1 LERVELDLKSLS
13 GRRKTRQDVE
23 RTSALSIVKGNYT
36 EVIQALSKG
45 GQELENLK
53 RDWTKLMEFYSKMD
67 VFITLATENS
77 IAFIEFVRRIATVQ
91 NVLDDDEI
99 FGNLL
104 DKIQK
109 TNEASF
115 LVYRVPYMYV
125 HVSTEQIMDRIASSR
140 DITTIV
146 TSSTIDSEGILK
158 ELRMSDESAS
168 NRIRGYVQSDETSL
182 QMKLVDRHNQI
193 MNEYQWMLDCSSPED
208 REFKE

>member
-1 LERVELDLKSLS
+1 LERVQPDLKSLS
-13 GRRKTRQDVE
+13 GRRKTWQDVE
-23 RTSALSIVKGNYT
+23 KTNALNIAKRNYLKIIKALS
-36 EVIQALSKG
+36 ER

-77 IAFIEFVRRIATVQ
+77 IAFIEFVRRIARDQ

-115 LVYRVPYMYV
+115 LVYRVCDMYV
-125 HVSTEQIMDRIASSR
+125 HVSTEQIMD
-140 DITTIV
+140 
-146 TSSTIDSEGILK
+146 
-158 ELRMSDESAS
+158 
-168 NRIRGYVQSDETSL
+168 
-182 QMKLVDRHNQI
+182 
-193 MNEYQWMLDCSSPED
+193 
-208 REFKE
+208 

>member
-1 LERVELDLKSLS
+1 M
-13 GRRKTRQDVE
+13 
-23 RTSALSIVKGNYT
+23 
-36 EVIQALSKG
+36 
-45 GQELENLK
+45 ENLK

-146 TSSTIDSEGILK
+146 TSSTIDSGRNSE
-158 ELRMSDESAS
+158 RA
-168 NRIRGYVQSDETSL
+168 
-182 QMKLVDRHNQI
+182 
-193 MNEYQWMLDCSSPED
+193 
-208 REFKE
+208 